1 MVRKSSNE
9 QIARGIIHSSVHSNL
24 TYDLLDLPLFVDV
37 FNHLMMK
44 FRIINWAAQIE
55 AWRDFTQLN
64 PEQHPNT
71 ASLSKAFSNL
81 GKTFAKQGVSLTWDD
96 MLGLI
101 IQSNLKD
108 QMRQSVD
115 QKVDLFMEAHA
126 S

>member
-1 MVRKSSNE
+1 
-9 QIARGIIHSSVHSNL
+9 
-24 TYDLLDLPLFVDV
+24 
-37 FNHLMMK
+37 MK

-71 ASLSKAFSNL
+71 ASLSEAFSNL

-115 QKVDLFMEAHA
+115 QKGLCQLLKLEAVFLIA
-126 S
+126 TSQIVKI